1 MEDRKLALIT
11 GAAGGIGIAIA
22 RKLKEEGFNIVLH
35 ARSLK
40 PELEALKA
48 ELEEGGAC
56 KVQVVLGDISKFEDC
71 QAIVDSVLAENE
83 KIDVLIN
90 NAGITRDKLILR
102 MEKEDFCDVIETN
115 LNGVFYLSK
124 LVSRHMMRNRSGRI
138 INMSSVV
145 GLHGNIGQANYA
157 ASKAGLI
164 GLTKSFAKELASRN
178 ILVNAI
184 APGFI
189 KSPMTDKLTDE
200 IKDKI
205 MSEIPLASL
214 GEAEDVASL
223 AAFLSSDASR
233 YITGQVISVDGGM
246 SI

>member
-1 MEDRKLALIT
+1 MENSKLAFIT
-11 GAAGGIGIAIA
+11 GAGGGIGMAIA
-22 RKLKEEGFNIVLH
+22 RKLKEDGFNLVLH

-40 PELEALKA
+40 PELEALKD
-48 ELEEGGAC
+48 ELEDDSC
-56 KVQVVLGDISKFEDC
+56 KVQIVLGDISKFEDC
-71 QAIVDSVLAENE
+71 QAMVDAVLKENE
-83 KIDVLIN
+83 KIDVLVN

-102 MEKEDFCDVIETN
+102 MEKEDFEDVIATN
-115 LNGVFYLSK
+115 LNGAFYLSK
-124 LVSRHMMRNRSGRI
+124 LVSRHMMRNRYGRI

-164 GLTKSFAKELASRN
+164 GMTKAFAKELASRN

-189 KSPMTDKLTDE
+189 QSPMTDKLTDE
-200 IKDKI
+200 IKEKI
-205 MSEIPLASL
+205 MAEIPLASL
-214 GEAEDVASL
+214 GQADDVANL
-223 AAFLSSDASR
+223 VAFLSGDASR

>member
-1 MEDRKLALIT
+1 MENKKLALIT
-11 GAAGGIGIAIA
+11 GSTGGIGSAIA
-22 RKLKEEGFNIVLH
+22 RKLKEDGFNIALH

-40 PELEALKA
+40 PELESLKD
-48 ELEEGGAC
+48 ELESDSC
-56 KVQVVLGDISKFEDC
+56 KVQIVVGDVSKFEDC
-71 QAIVDSVLAENE
+71 QRIIDEILADNE
-83 KIDVLIN
+83 SIDVLVN
-90 NAGITRDKLILR
+90 NAGITRDKLIIR
-102 MEKEDFCDVIETN
+102 MDENDFTDVIETN
-115 LNGVFYLSK
+115 LNSAFYLSK
-124 LVSRHMMRNRSGRI
+124 LVARSMMKKRYGRI

-145 GLHGNIGQANYA
+145 GLHGNAGQANYA

-189 KSPMTDKLTDE
+189 TSPMTDKLTDE
-200 IKDKI
+200 IKEKI
-205 MSEIPLASL
+205 MSEIPLAEL
-214 GEAEDVASL
+214 GKPEDIANIVS
-223 AAFLSSDASR
+223 FLSGDASR